1 MTGIFK
7 KFFLTILFAAFASQ
21 ASALFIQADWLDP
34 TAPGVGTNR
43 YAYSFN
49 DPVNL
54 SDPTG
59 NEVGAE
65 DHEDPTEL
73 ARNLQRDDP
82 GLFGEL
88 SNNYDLSELPLDDP
102 RVQAIIESYTAY
114 ATSCG
119 GPCPEIQRQIG
130 AAAGVPGIAASEQA
144 QTSVFAG
151 ALAAGM
157 RSRIL
162 GPRPHPNAIPHA
174 SNAVIDPNKLTGYAL
189 NPAHPVGGNKAR
201 VFESALGITSANAG
215 SLSQQILSGVR
226 TQAARPGRT
235 DQYGTRYS
243 VDVPVVGPTGSGTV
257 TTGWIVR
264 PNSTT
269 PSMTTVWVK

>member
-1 MTGIFK
+1 
-7 KFFLTILFAAFASQ
+7 
-21 ASALFIQADWLDP
+21 
-34 TAPGVGTNR
+34 
-43 YAYSFN
+43 
-49 DPVNL
+49 
-54 SDPTG
+54 
-59 NEVGAE
+59 
-65 DHEDPTEL
+65 
-73 ARNLQRDDP
+73 
-82 GLFGEL
+82 
-88 SNNYDLSELPLDDP
+88 LSELPLDDP

-119 GPCPEIQRQIG
+119 GPCPGGVSDRFVNGGPGAEIQRQIG

-269 PSMTTVWVK
+269 